1 MIHKRERRAGPGLTF
16 PIKLRCASI
25 DDICAEPGFESA
37 LARALGRS
45 FARARRALPAS
56 TAIGGG
62 VALKPPYIMQGQSSG
77 ESAAALLA
85 RVSRAI
91 SLAAA
96 KESIQ
101 LHAQRPPAVM
111 RKSKGIHQEVRPS
124 TPVERFDP
132 VRYDAAASRYDIP
145 SFAGGR
151 EVVGVRQNARRRPWY
166 VAKSVT
172 FKTSIEQFIKWR
184 EALDPDRPSD
194 DKTIYL
200 DLLTTVRSGTAW
212 LVAVNQPTTA
222 EALAAEVFLK
232 FSDSVPA
239 RLDILYGYSIF
250 DVARVLLAQ
259 VGGNSVMSLPALRT
273 GGRSAQMDF
282 LDHGQFLLFA
292 AITVPIV
299 TLEALITRGQ
309 DFVFQVHIKDLDFLI
324 NEVSFELL
332 FGVPWN
338 TYRAELGDRS
348 TELHALTVYPNKKVH
363 FNTLS
368 LEVKNDV
375 VARTPSD
382 TALFG
387 ALHVLNQSTLDSL
400 PSVARDRLS
409 EISDDATK
417 AIEESRRFGQWGED
431 WIGAYVYATLPR
443 KEQDLGIVRYRPLA
457 RQLTPPLVAWLQKD
471 SDSYHWARDF
481 YRFLKDNFGASP
493 PNKRPADGSPFEFVL
508 AELEDQHLF
517 DKLFDQVESASEG
530 LAVHQLAVRLALAT
544 RYADHPRVQRS
555 LLDLGRVLLGRRENR
570 YRDRPPAI
578 FLGRSDSDR
587 VDVRVPFGNIDSIYI
602 FERKEK
608 RLRPDRA
615 EVLKAAILVEKI
627 LLIERIFRGEE
638 KLEFDQDRF
647 ASEVLDAAV
656 KRMGLND
663 KDFEKVTIQRSLWIL
678 DVQARME
685 AALPRFYITFQFIE
699 RVEGEEWH
707 PVSKSFQEIE
717 DEFEARLIYWGL
729 GKAGEFYEAAGIAV
743 TAIGLIAVAWQAGL
757 VAVLVEVAGG
767 STTVL
772 ASIGISEVLFIYR
785 VVFRG
790 EEFTL
795 RNFVMAAVDGYLGAL
810 GFRGAGFLG
819 KWAAEAIGF
828 QSLRALVG
836 GAIAEK
842 LIVGVVGGAGTAALT
857 TFSHDLVG
865 VATGEGGWSSI
876 GSYVRNMT
884 IGAVF
889 GVAMEIGG
897 AAILKGVGGTALESI
912 VNVRDLVRLIRQE
925 GINAA
930 QWNSLLPGALRSLR
944 SKLGATIGD
953 FAANGFVE
961 AMGERLQQLTGE
973 LGGRFVSRRLLEL
986 AKVSLTDSAQAGL
999 EKLLT
1004 AAELNPGKASL
1015 VFDMLGTDPENANAF
1030 LDFAGTLDGPGLKRL
1045 LDGTFHG
1052 SGSEMAE
1059 FLAMLRRL
1067 PEGHQQA
1074 AIKLLGDL
1082 GNDTA
1087 LARATGRTLPAR
1099 RATGV
1104 PPRSG
1109 PHDEPSMP
1117 AESKAQT
1124 LSPHVDRYPE
1134 GLVHLELTRP
1144 EAYQSFQDSIAEDQ
1158 SREAAIYFDA
1168 ANGEHI
1174 VVQGSERFVDTQW
1187 MALPGLRRPW
1197 QLLEHYHPEG
1207 DPFASIDDFEAM
1219 MDPQLRYGRPE
1230 QPLSTR
1236 IRWVDPASKI
1246 QFVTEIGYTPGIMKP
1261 YWIKFRND
1269 SGAWEFHDFADTPW
1283 NAGSDYIRFLQK
1295 KGVPQPTI
1303 PARTPGPT
1311 RLGTGPGT
1319 PPQARLPKFSRVQ
1332 TARIRDISDEL
1343 NKFGKSWTD
1352 LGFAD
1357 EDDVAAFF
1365 NTQASIDAGIRALER
1380 KLKAKLQT
1388 AAIIAEAEQPLA
1400 WRSLK
1405 TRELPA
1411 IKGPDVPEGQR
1422 LPRATDVADPTYGG
1436 QWSGV
1441 RGDSD
1446 WYSDVTAVNRVTNYE
1461 PIPFRNGFPDFSRW
1475 SRASVF
1481 GRVTGNDDADFAMAD
1496 RTMATRLGYANQT
1509 AFEAWRKANGLTWHH
1524 VEGAQEQQ
1532 LVPAD
1537 LNNNVPHV
1545 GGASE
1550 ANNK

>member
-1 MIHKRERRAGPGLTF
+1 MQQIIHKRERRSGPGLTF

-25 DDICAEPGFESA
+25 DDLCAEPELESA

-45 FARARRALPAS
+45 FARARRALPAP
-56 TAIGGG
+56 TVIGDG
-62 VALKPPYIMQGQSSG
+62 VVLKQPYMMLAGQAS
-77 ESAAALLA
+77 EELAAVLLE

-101 LHAQRPPAVM
+101 LHERRAAAEK
-111 RKSKGIHQEVRPS
+111 RKPQVIHQDARPS

-132 VRYDAAASRYDIP
+132 MRFDATASRYDIP

-151 EVVGVRQNARRRPWY
+151 EVVGVRQNIHRRPWY

-184 EALDPDRPSD
+184 EALDPDKPSD
-194 DKTIYL
+194 EKTIYL
-200 DLLTTVRSGTAW
+200 DLLSTVRSGTAW
-212 LVAVNQPTTA
+212 LVAVDQPTSA
-222 EALAAEVFLK
+222 EALAAEVFLR
-232 FSDSVPA
+232 FADFVSA

-250 DVARVLLAQ
+250 DFARVLLAQ
-259 VGGNSVMSLPALRT
+259 VGGNAVMSLPVLRT
-273 GGRSAQMDF
+273 GGRRAQMDF
-282 LDHGQFLLFA
+282 LEHGQYLLFA

-299 TLEALITRGQ
+299 NLEALVTRGQ
-309 DFVFQVHIKDLDFLI
+309 DFTFQVRIKDLDFLI
-324 NEVSFELL
+324 DEASFELL

-348 TELHALTVYPNKKVH
+348 TELHALTVYPNKSVH

-368 LEVKNDV
+368 LEIKNDV
-375 VARTPSD
+375 VARTASD

-387 ALHVLNQSTLDSL
+387 VLHVLNQSTLDSL
-400 PSVARDRLS
+400 PSNARDRLS

-443 KEQDLGIVRYRPLA
+443 KEDDLGIVRYRPLA
-457 RQLTPPLVAWLQKD
+457 RQLTPLIVAWLQEEP
-471 SDSYHWARDF
+471 DSYHWARDF
-481 YRFLKDNFGASP
+481 HRFLKDNFGASP

-508 AELEDQHLF
+508 AELEDRHLF
-517 DKLFDQVESASEG
+517 AKLFDQVESANEG

-555 LLDLGRVLLGRRENR
+555 LVDLGRALLGGRENR

-578 FLGRSDSDR
+578 FLAKSHSDR
-587 VDVRVPFGNIDSIYI
+587 VDVRVPFGNVDSIYI

-615 EVLKAAILVEKI
+615 AVLKAAISAEKT

-638 KLEFDQDRF
+638 KHEFDEVRF

-663 KDFEKVTIQRSLWIL
+663 KDFEKVTIQRSLWML

-685 AALPRFYITFQFIE
+685 AALPRFYITFQIIE

-707 PVSKSFQEIE
+707 PISEPIQEIE
-717 DEFEARLIYWGL
+717 DEFEARLVYWGL
-729 GKAGEFYEAAGIAV
+729 GKAGEVYEAAGIAV
-743 TAIGLIAVAWQAGL
+743 TAIGLIFVAWEAGL
-757 VAVLVEVAGG
+757 VAALVEVAGG

-772 ASIGISEVLFIYR
+772 VSIGISELLFIYR

-795 RNFVMAAVDGYLGAL
+795 RNFLMAAVDGYLGAL
-810 GFRGAGFLG
+810 GFRGAAFLG

-857 TFSHDLVG
+857 TFSRDLVG

-897 AAILKGVGGTALESI
+897 AAILKGVGGAALESV
-912 VNVRDLVRLIRQE
+912 VNIRDLARLMRQE
-925 GINAA
+925 GINAV
-930 QWNSLLPGALRSLR
+930 QWNSLLPGALRNLR
-944 SKLGATIGD
+944 GKLGSTIGE

-973 LGGRFVSRRLLEL
+973 LGGRFVSRRVLEL
-986 AKVSLTDSAQAGL
+986 AKVSLSDSAEAGL
-999 EKLLT
+999 EKLLA

-1015 VFDMLGTDPENANAF
+1015 LFDMLGTHPENANA
-1030 LDFAGTLDGPGLKRL
+1030 LLEVAGTLDGPGLKRM

-1059 FLAMLRRL
+1059 FLSMLRRL
-1067 PEGHQQA
+1067 PEGQQQA

-1087 LARATGRTLPAR
+1087 VATAKGRPIPAR
-1099 RATGV
+1099 RAAGV

-1109 PHDEPSMP
+1109 PHDEPFRP
-1117 AESKAQT
+1117 TESEAQS

-1144 EAYQSFQDSIAEDQ
+1144 EAYESFQNSIAEDQ
-1158 SREAAIYFDA
+1158 SREAAIYVDA
-1168 ANGEHI
+1168 ANGEHV

-1207 DPFASIDDFEAM
+1207 DPFVRSTTRSHDGPTASIWSA
-1219 MDPQLRYGRPE
+1219 GAAVIH
-1230 QPLSTR
+1230 R
-1236 IRWVDPASKI
+1236 IRWVDPAS
-1246 QFVTEIGYTPGIMKP
+1246 
-1261 YWIKFRND
+1261 
-1269 SGAWEFHDFADTPW
+1269 
-1283 NAGSDYIRFLQK
+1283 RF
-1295 KGVPQPTI
+1295 
-1303 PARTPGPT
+1303 
-1311 RLGTGPGT
+1311 
-1319 PPQARLPKFSRVQ
+1319 S
-1332 TARIRDISDEL
+1332 S
-1343 NKFGKSWTD
+1343 
-1352 LGFAD
+1352 
-1357 EDDVAAFF
+1357 
-1365 NTQASIDAGIRALER
+1365 
-1380 KLKAKLQT
+1380 
-1388 AAIIAEAEQPLA
+1388 
-1400 WRSLK
+1400 
-1405 TRELPA
+1405 
-1411 IKGPDVPEGQR
+1411 
-1422 LPRATDVADPTYGG
+1422 
-1436 QWSGV
+1436 
-1441 RGDSD
+1441 
-1446 WYSDVTAVNRVTNYE
+1446 
-1461 PIPFRNGFPDFSRW
+1461 
-1475 SRASVF
+1475 
-1481 GRVTGNDDADFAMAD
+1481 
-1496 RTMATRLGYANQT
+1496 
-1509 AFEAWRKANGLTWHH
+1509 
-1524 VEGAQEQQ
+1524 
-1532 LVPAD
+1532 
-1537 LNNNVPHV
+1537 
-1545 GGASE
+1545 
-1550 ANNK
+1550 